1 MDQIELLRR
10 NELTQ
15 GELKNTKRKDKV
27 RGAKETQDT
36 IAGDKSLEQ
45 SLKRC

>member
-1 MDQIELLRR
+1 MNSRSGVIMQE
-10 NELTQ
+10 
-15 GELKNTKRKDKV
+15 ELKNTKRKDKV
-27 RGAKETQDT
+27 RGAKETHDT